1 MTATEVST
9 IVEFGKMLELLQ
21 ENSKPVPLLC
31 LKLDV
36 EGIHQP
42 AQLQLLLHGPG
53 VDGGAHLAM
62 YSLGMS
68 SGGAG
73 SMWYY
78 DE

>member
-1 MTATEVST
+1 
-9 IVEFGKMLELLQ
+9 MLELPQ
-21 ENSKPVPLLC
+21 ENLKPVPLLC

-53 VDGGAHLAM
+53 VDGGAHLPM

-73 SMWYY
+73 GRMY
-78 DE
+78 